1 MGHHHDNTHLT
12 HAQDQNP
19 AKSEIMRTARI
30 KMEYRLAAERY
41 LAPLLPDASADKLLH
56 CGDYVITQANADRTR
71 ERIEIGYYCGQRL
84 CPSCAWRQSVHD
96 AQRLAAISAA
106 AADRHNLRM
115 ILVTLTVP
123 NVGAD
128 DLRDTLRNLNKW
140 YNKLRRRAKMAILLS
155 NTAKKLEITYNRKME
170 TYHPHLHIIC
180 YVPSTYWARSNY
192 VSHDTLLHEWRAAT
206 GMQQITQV
214 DIRVCRSTDTS
225 DAIREVAKY
234 AAKAADYST
243 SAEVM
248 STMYHALYGAQRLS
262 LAGIARDLSRA
273 YDRHELDQYIVR
285 DDTQYTLRVVYQWL
299 AGDYTEIGSSQI
311 DQQAEQL
318 AHDGW
323 HELVPADWGVLMGAD

>member
-1 MGHHHDNTHLT
+1 MVQDNNTTLSGREQ
-12 HAQDQNP
+12 AQNMP
-19 AKSEIMRTARI
+19 KSEIMRTARV

-56 CGDYVITQANADRTR
+56 CGNYVVTQATADRQR

-106 AADRHNLRM
+106 AADRHKLRM
-115 ILVTLTVP
+115 VLVTLTVP
-123 NVGAD
+123 NVSSS
-128 DLRDTLRNLNKW
+128 DLRDTIRDINKW
-140 YNKLRRRAKMAILLS
+140 YNKLRRRAKMAVLLAH
-155 NTAKKLEITYNRKME
+155 TAKKLEITYNRKME

-214 DIRVCRSTDTS
+214 DIRVCKDTDTS
-225 DAIREVAKY
+225 SAIQEVAKY
-234 AAKAADYST
+234 AAKAADYT
-243 SAEVM
+243 ASAEVM

-273 YDRHELDQYIVR
+273 YDRHELDQYIAR

-299 AGDYTEIGSSQI
+299 AGDYTEIGSSEI
-311 DQQAEQL
+311 DQQSEQL
-318 AHDGW
+318 ARDGW
-323 HELVPADWGVLMGAD
+323 HELVPEDWGVIMGED